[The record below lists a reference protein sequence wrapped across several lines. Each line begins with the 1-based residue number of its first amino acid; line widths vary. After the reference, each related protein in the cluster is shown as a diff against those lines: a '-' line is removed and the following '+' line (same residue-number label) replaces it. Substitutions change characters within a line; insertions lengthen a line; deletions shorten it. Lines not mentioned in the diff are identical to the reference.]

1 MKNFEQPYEVWLEIV
16 TEKVQWADA
25 QIGRLQNELDAMK
38 QMRDA
43 WACASFPGGLK
54 TRGIKTHWVAGD
66 PAGSV
71 KNTGVISGT
80 IGAGSTPNNTGAGT
94 EYNWGAGMED
104 CGK

>member
-1 MKNFEQPYEVWLEIV
+1 MKNFEQPYQVWLETV
-16 TEKVQWADA
+16 TERVQFADA

-38 QMRDA
+38 QLRDA

-54 TRGIKTHWVAGD
+54 TRGVHWVAGE
-66 PAGSV
+66 
-71 KNTGVISGT
+71 
-80 IGAGSTPNNTGAGT
+80 GAGSTPKYTGAGT